1 MTQPNANPKQLEV
14 VAPAHRFTQGGRYV
28 YSFILDLPT
37 LDGLLPDRVDENMIR
52 EANRRLSP
60 KHAQDIQ
67 NYLEKQDKWL
77 LGTLLVAV
85 DPEAIL
91 FEPYPGQEPTERA
104 IIAGQLSLR
113 SDADMK
119 IFDGQHRRRAI
130 KDVLRS
136 LNEDRSKVKKLSP
149 LNEASVPVMLYAE
162 SSIDRLR
169 QMFADAAQ
177 TKTIERNT
185 VAVFDRR
192 DAFNRAAEQLLEI
205 SELLAGRVEMERAS
219 VARNS
224 PNIVSINQLS
234 STLKTV
240 QVGISGRV
248 SKTVNDECFSN
259 LDELV
264 DRCWIWSDEF
274 MPAARQEYD
283 ELLSG
288 EIDNSQ
294 IPEMRSNTMAF
305 NATFVRILAG
315 CYHQWVKNREDWKPL
330 AEFIRAASL
339 SPGAGR
345 GSLLV
350 EAGVVIP
357 GGTTPIGRTA
367 HMSKAVDHIV
377 GQAEAANL

>member
-1 MTQPNANPKQLEV
+1 
-14 VAPAHRFTQGGRYV
+14 
-28 YSFILDLPT
+28 
-37 LDGLLPDRVDENMIR
+37 
-52 EANRRLSP
+52 
-60 KHAQDIQ
+60 
-67 NYLEKQDKWL
+67 
-77 LGTLLVAV
+77 
-85 DPEAIL
+85 
-91 FEPYPGQEPTERA
+91 
-104 IIAGQLSLR
+104 
-113 SDADMK
+113 
-119 IFDGQHRRRAI
+119 
-130 KDVLRS
+130 
-136 LNEDRSKVKKLSP
+136 
-149 LNEASVPVMLYAE
+149 
-162 SSIDRLR
+162 
-169 QMFADAAQ
+169 
-177 TKTIERNT
+177 
-185 VAVFDRR
+185 
-192 DAFNRAAEQLLEI
+192 
-205 SELLAGRVEMERAS
+205 MERAS

-224 PNIVSINQLS
+224 PNVVSINQLS

-240 QVGISGRV
+240 EVGITGRV
-248 SKTVNDECFSN
+248 SKTVNDECLAN

-274 MPAARQEYD
+274 MPAARQEYV